1 MNNGKANVKCRSR
14 VWVNHNHPLNC
25 AISVPGPNQ
34 SNQVGEVVVVIAAVE
49 TIPNYYP
56 LTIKTDSKYVIE
68 GLTLHL
74 KKWEDNG
81 WIGIKNANLFK
92 RAAYLL
98 KRQTVLTW
106 FSWVKGHAGILGNE
120 ESDKLAVV
128 V

>member
-1 MNNGKANVKCRSR
+1 MNNGKANMKCGSR
-14 VWVNHNHPLNC
+14 VWINHNHPLNH

-34 SNQVGEVVVVIAAVE
+34 SNQVGEVVAVIAAVE

-68 GLTLHL
+68 GLTIHL

-98 KRQTVLTW
+98 KR
-106 FSWVKGHAGILGNE
+106 
-120 ESDKLAVV
+120 
-128 V
+128 